1 MFSSARARVAAGA
14 AVLALA
20 LAATAPAAQAKVRY
34 LYSAWVDVT
43 VTYDAAEATES
54 GQVTRDTTAKLVL
67 RRWSHNLRFLDG
79 QLVSQGVLETA
90 AFDMVEAKSHFVNR
104 DVQPAQDFTCQA
116 TEAENEF
123 PGAITPMRVY
133 TLRASPTEFG
143 FTPVAL
149 ARIDLR
155 CGANGGRLM
164 GLGGRMYGPRDLG
177 ADHLRTR
184 IEIPRDQLGDSR
196 IVVPISAT
204 SRSLARCPGDVI
216 QPDVRS
222 CVTTLA
228 GKIRFYRTYIDPPAD
243 VLLAPLTP
251 SRARLDRA
259 ARRASA
265 TVRCPRGCSYR
276 IRVFL
281 PPRAGRGRLGG
292 GSSVAPR
299 ATAAA
304 AGDLVLATAT
314 GRLPASRGARTIEV
328 AIPAARQ
335 AEVIAEGGALVQ
347 VALDPPKGGTVTATS
362 FAAAG

>member
-1 MFSSARARVAAGA
+1 MFRSARALVAAGA

-20 LAATAPAAQAKVRY
+20 LAATAQPAQAKVRY
-34 LYSAWVDVT
+34 LYSAWVDLT
-43 VTYDAAEATES
+43 VTYDAAEVTES

-79 QLVSQGVLETA
+79 QLITQGVLETA
-90 AFDMVEAKSHFVNR
+90 AFASVEAKSHYVNR
-104 DVQPAQDFTCQA
+104 GVQPAEDYTCQA
-116 TEAENEF
+116 TEAENEV
-123 PGAITPMRVY
+123 PGAITPMRAY

-164 GLGGRMYGPRDLG
+164 GLGGRMYAPRDLG

-184 IEIPRDQLGDSR
+184 IEIPRDQLGDR
-196 IVVPISAT
+196 EIVVPISAT
-204 SRSLARCPGDVI
+204 SRSLARCPGDVV
-216 QPDVRS
+216 QPNVRS

-251 SRARLDRA
+251 SRAKLDRTA
-259 ARRASA
+259 TRATA

-292 GSSVAPR
+292 SSSAAPR
-299 ATAAA
+299 ATVAGVGELIVAARS
-304 AGDLVLATAT
+304 
-314 GRLPASRGARTIEV
+314 GRLPASRAARTIEV

-335 AEVIAEGGALVQ
+335 AEVVAEGGALVQ
-347 VALDPPKGGTVTATS
+347 VTLDPPKGGTVSATS
-362 FAAAG
+362 FAGAG